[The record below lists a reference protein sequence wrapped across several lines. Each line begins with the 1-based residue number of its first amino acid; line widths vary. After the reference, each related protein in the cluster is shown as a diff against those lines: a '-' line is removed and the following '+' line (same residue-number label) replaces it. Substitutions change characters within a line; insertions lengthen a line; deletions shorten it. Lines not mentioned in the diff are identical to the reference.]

1 MEHNAPPPPPPQKKA
16 KKYLEFQKNHD
27 VFPIEGLY

>member
-1 MEHNAPPPPPPQKKA
+1 MEHNAPPPKKA

>member
-1 MEHNAPPPPPPQKKA
+1 MEHNAPPPPKKA